1 MFFFFSSRR
10 RHTRSLR
17 DWSSD
22 VCSSDLGP
30 RAGSAAR
37 GESLRPARGH
47 ERHEGGVDGV
57 PGEARAE
64 IRRSVTPRA
73 RLAVHAA
80 CGLWLA
86 ASCLAASCLTERPRP
101 APPTI
106 AITLD
111 KTTVQSRNAPAPP
124 DTLTVTVR
132 AADPDGIDSA
142 WVQLDGDPPLG
153 ADGL

>member
-1 MFFFFSSRR
+1 M
-10 RHTRSLR
+10 
-17 DWSSD
+17 
-22 VCSSDLGP
+22 
-30 RAGSAAR
+30 
-37 GESLRPARGH
+37 
-47 ERHEGGVDGV
+47 
-57 PGEARAE
+57 
-64 IRRSVTPRA
+64 TPRA

-153 ADGL
+153 ADGLLDPVLEGPFRVLVPGGFLQGTTLPVRVRARDVAGFEGERDTSVSVAP